1 MTLEE
6 LGATLRIERG
16 KRGLSIEDMADTLK
30 IGARLLR
37 AMEEGDMVSL
47 PHPAYAKG
55 FIRAY
60 SSFFGLAAEDVAS
73 ALQSL
78 NVLKTGAAIQAVYIP
93 DAVTEPRSSPKWL
106 GPAAMALLCVG
117 GAYFVLHTNVFNSLD
132 RSPQRLAQP
141 AQPVALPQAP
151 PQERMEPWDDRTKA
165 EGPSVETPASAA
177 ADKTAAQARPERAAT
192 PLPVESADAAAAKPA
207 SHNVIVTA
215 VEKCWIHSRAD
226 HTGTREF
233 LLHKGDTFAL
243 TFSKKLEIKFGN
255 AGGVRIRYNGEEIPT
270 PGESGQVRTLV
281 FPPAT
286 RQE

>member
-6 LGATLRIERG
+6 LGATLRTERK
-16 KRGLSIEDMADTLK
+16 KRALSIEDMADTLK

-37 AMEEGDMVSL
+37 AMEEGDMVPL

-60 SSFFGLAAEDVAS
+60 SSFFGLAAEDMVS

-78 NVLKTGAAIQAVYIP
+78 DVLKTGATIQAVYIP

-106 GPAAMALLCVG
+106 GPAVMALLCMG

-132 RSPQRLAQP
+132 RPPQRLTQP

-151 PQERMEPWDDRTKA
+151 PQERKVRRSKL
-165 EGPSVETPASAA
+165 PATAA

-207 SHNVIVTA
+207 AHNVIVTA

-226 HTGTREF
+226 HTGTRKF

-270 PGESGQVRTLV
+270 PGQSGQVRTLV

>member
-6 LGATLRIERG
+6 LGATLRTERE
-16 KRGLSIEDMADTLK
+16 KRGLSIEDIADTLK

-37 AMEEGDMVSL
+37 AMEGGDTASL
-47 PHPAYAKG
+47 PHPAYTKG

-60 SSFFGLAAEDVAS
+60 SSFLGLAAEEVAS
-73 ALQSL
+73 ALHSL
-78 NVLKTGAAIQAVYIP
+78 KVSKTGASIQAVYTL
-93 DAVTEPRSSPKWL
+93 DAVAGPRSSPKWL
-106 GPAAMALLCVG
+106 GLAVMVLLCVG
-117 GAYFVLHTNVFNSLD
+117 GSYFVLNTNVFNSLN
-132 RSPQRLAQP
+132 RPPQRLAQP
-141 AQPVALPQAP
+141 APPVTLPQTP
-151 PQERMEPWDDRTKA
+151 PQERTGQRDDRTKA
-165 EGPSVETPASAA
+165 ESPPAAETPVPAA
-177 ADKTAAQARPERAAT
+177 ADKTAAQERPERAVA
-192 PLPVESADAAAAKPA
+192 PAPDESADATA

-255 AGGVRIRYNGEEIPT
+255 AGGVRIRYNGKEIPT
-270 PGESGQVRTLV
+270 PGQSGQVRTLV

-286 RQE
+286 PQE